1 MHADDFPDNFLVLHL
16 CMTVMKLLILTIKLD
31 TLLIIV
37 SSLIGWFFS
46 MTRGLHI
53 NIIGGLLYSLQST
66 RFHAQIAVL
75 WHMKR
80 RSPITISER

>member
-16 CMTVMKLLILTIKLD
+16 CMTVMKLLTLTIKLD

-46 MTRGLHI
+46 MTRQIHI
-53 NIIGGLLYSLQST
+53 NIMGGLIYVFFMLKV
-66 RFHAQIAVL
+66 AVL

-80 RSPITISER
+80 GSPITITER

>member
-46 MTRGLHI
+46 MTYQYHRRLT
-53 NIIGGLLYSLQST
+53 LQST
-66 RFHAQIAVL
+66 RFHAQN
-75 WHMKR
+75 R
-80 RSPITISER
+80 RSMAYEAGKSDSNH